1 MTDFDDDEYDDMT
14 SLHDADFPRV
24 DLVSRPANGSPGF
37 LVMKQDAEAAGLL
50 PPELIRDLIAKAEP
64 DSPGRERV
72 TMPSGVTLSGSPAD
86 IAAFIHKASVR
97 ETDDVAKADESTKS
111 QNDLPDSDFAYIE
124 DGGKKDES
132 GKTTPRSKRHFP
144 IHDAAH
150 VRNALARLSSSPF
163 GDKASGKVHAAARK
177 FGIDVAKKES
187 AMAGT
192 VTKADNGPELDDG
205 VDGMDPMIPLA
216 APEDDDAPGDPTDP
230 GSPAWEAID
239 AATASKWTS
248 ILARAKVA
256 LGVMADR
263 EMLEAAAADP
273 DDAENAFDLQDAAC
287 AIDYAISVLAPFAV
301 SEQSEADCGAAEMEM
316 IGKAMAGFDPVPL
329 GQIEALTAIAK
340 AGRVLSSA
348 NEAAI
353 RNAADSLQHVLAS
366 LPSAPLADDHVTKEE
381 AAMPAAQTEAEP
393 ADPEAEVAKADEA
406 AAPAEPEPAE
416 VAKADKEPQVVVY
429 NAKGEVVGIVDP
441 AKIVPVQGAAPAGE
455 AKPAEAAPAAD
466 PAPAPAPAADA
477 PALEAT
483 PAAAPAAAEAAP
495 DPADMT
501 PAPAADAGTPADE
514 VAKDGQQETTT
525 DITDE
530 REVLKSIVAE
540 AVAAAFGAQAP
551 AEDIAK
557 QADVAGAL
565 AEVEVLKARLLT
577 LEEQPAMP
585 KVFTNGAVPP
595 AHMLR
600 GQDRARQGAPPAVDV
615 AKAAE
620 LKGTLY
626 HGTAQ
631 EQNEAHKAMQELAIA
646 QLSAIH
652 GG

>member
-1 MTDFDDDEYDDMT
+1 MTTPLPADDDDMT
-14 SLHDADFPRV
+14 ELVDADFPRI
-24 DLVSRPANGSPGF
+24 DLVGKGANGIPRF
-37 LVMKQDAEAAGLL
+37 LIAKSDGAGLL
-50 PPELIRDLIAKAEP
+50 EPDFVRDLIAKAEP
-64 DSPGRERV
+64 EPSGRERV

-86 IAAFIHKASVR
+86 IAAFIHKASLR
-97 ETDDVAKADESTKS
+97 GEPDDVAKAEESTKS
-111 QNDLPDSDFAYIE
+111 QNDLPDSDFAYVE

-150 VRNALARLSSSPF
+150 VRNALAQLSSSPF
-163 GDKASGKVHAAARK
+163 GDDASGKVHAAARK

-205 VDGMDPMIPLA
+205 VDGMDPTIPLA

-301 SEQSEADCGAAEMEM
+301 SEQSEADCGAAEMEA

-381 AAMPAAQTEAEP
+381 AAMPAAQTESEP
-393 ADPEAEVAKADEA
+393 AAPEAEVAKAEEA

-455 AKPAEAAPAAD
+455 SKPAEAAPAAD
-466 PAPAPAPAADA
+466 PAPAPAADA
-477 PALEAT
+477 PAPEAT
-483 PAAAPAAAEAAP
+483 PAAPAAAA

-514 VAKDGQQETTT
+514 VAKAETT

-595 AHMLR
+595 PEMLR
-600 GQDRARQGAPPAVDV
+600 GQDRARQGAPQVDV

>member
-1 MTDFDDDEYDDMT
+1 
-14 SLHDADFPRV
+14 
-24 DLVSRPANGSPGF
+24 
-37 LVMKQDAEAAGLL
+37 
-50 PPELIRDLIAKAEP
+50 
-64 DSPGRERV
+64 
-72 TMPSGVTLSGSPAD
+72 
-86 IAAFIHKASVR
+86 
-97 ETDDVAKADESTKS
+97 
-111 QNDLPDSDFAYIE
+111 
-124 DGGKKDES
+124 
-132 GKTTPRSKRHFP
+132 
-144 IHDAAH
+144 
-150 VRNALARLSSSPF
+150 
-163 GDKASGKVHAAARK
+163 
-177 FGIDVAKKES
+177 
-187 AMAGT
+187 MAGT

-205 VDGMDPMIPLA
+205 VDGMDPTIPLA

-301 SEQSEADCGAAEMEM
+301 SEQSEADCGAAEMEA

-381 AAMPAAQTEAEP
+381 AAMPAAQTETEP
-393 ADPEAEVAKADEA
+393 AAPEAEVAKAEEA

-477 PALEAT
+477 PAPEAT
-483 PAAAPAAAEAAP
+483 PAAPAAAA

-514 VAKDGQQETTT
+514 VAKAETT

-595 AHMLR
+595 PEMLR
-600 GQDRARQGAPPAVDV
+600 GQDRTRQGAPQVDV